1 MVVDQII
8 STISN
13 SSGDVVIGLALAIVD
28 ILAEVFT
35 NLLVY
40 ILERIL

>member
-1 MVVDQII
+1 MAVDQII
-8 STISN
+8 SSLSN
-13 SSGDVVIGLALAIVD
+13 SSGDMVVGIALALVD

>member
-1 MVVDQII
+1 MI
-8 STISN
+8 SAISN
-13 SSGDVVIGLALAIVD
+13 SSGDMVVGIALAIVD